1 MTNSRREPAMPNISD
16 ARILMIATDGY
27 EDSELLETRRLLEE
41 RGADVTLA
49 SLEKGE
55 IKGDK
60 GATAEVDATIDE
72 VDAGDFD
79 ALVLPGGVAN
89 PDKLRM
95 NDKVVET
102 VRTFARSGRPVA
114 AICHGPWLLVEA
126 DVVRG
131 RKVTSWPSIRTD
143 IQNAGGNWVDEEVV
157 VDQGLVRSKNPDDL
171 PAFCDKIVEEF
182 CEGEHEEQ
190 ARSVGASTS

>member
-1 MTNSRREPAMPNISD
+1 MPNISD

-49 SLEKGE
+49 SLERGE

-72 VDAGDFD
+72 VDADKFD

-102 VRTFARSGRPVA
+102 VRSFARSGRPVA

-143 IQNAGGNWVDEEVV
+143 LRNAGGEV
-157 VDQGLVRSKNPDDL
+157 VDQEAVTDGNIVTSRKPEDI
-171 PAFCDKIVEEF
+171 PAFTEALIALYES
-182 CEGEHEEQ
+182 
-190 ARSVGASTS
+190 AGASLETA

>member
-1 MTNSRREPAMPNISD
+1 MPAISD
-16 ARILMIATDGY
+16 AKILMIATDGY

-60 GATAEVDATIDE
+60 GATAKVDTTVDEIDA
-72 VDAGDFD
+72 DAFD

-95 NDKVVET
+95 NEKVVET
-102 VRTFARSGRPVA
+102 VRSFAESGRPLA

-126 DVVRG
+126 DVIDG

-143 IQNAGGNWVDEEVV
+143 LRNAGGEVVDEEAVTDGNIV
-157 VDQGLVRSKNPDDL
+157 TSRKPEDI
-171 PAFCDKIVEEF
+171 PAFVEAVVRLLET
-182 CEGEHEEQ
+182 
-190 ARSVGASTS
+190 ADTSLETA

>member
-1 MTNSRREPAMPNISD
+1 MPNISD

-27 EDSELLETRRLLEE
+27 EDSELLETRRLLEQ

-49 SLEKGE
+49 SLKKGE

-95 NDKVVET
+95 NDKVVEM
-102 VRTFARSGRPVA
+102 VRTFATSGRPLG

-131 RKVTSWPSIRTD
+131 RTVTSWPSIRTD
-143 IQNAGGNWVDEEVV
+143 LRNAGAEV
-157 VDQGLVRSKNPDDL
+157 VDQEAVTDGNIVTSRKPEDI
-171 PAFCDKIVEEF
+171 PAFAEAVVRLVEKAEAPM
-182 CEGEHEEQ
+182 ET
-190 ARSVGASTS
+190 A